1 LIEINE
7 IQDED
12 SNAVTLNVERA
23 AMPKI
28 LTIKILAHVFGVGL
42 ICFFFGVLV
51 AQSSVKAMKSGKADF
66 VTYCAA
72 CHGTGAKGDGTV
84 AEFLTLSATD
94 LTQLKKRNADVFPR
108 ARVVEVIDGRADV
121 KVHGPR
127 DMPVWG
133 DWFKYEAD
141 ASKKGKGAK
150 EDVIRSRIEALADY
164 IEFIQEK

>member
-1 LIEINE
+1 LTEINE

-12 SNAVTLNVERA
+12 SNAAALNVERV

-28 LTIKILAHVFGVGL
+28 LTTRIFTHVFGIGL
-42 ICFFFGVLV
+42 LCFFFGVLV
-51 AQSSVKAMKSGKADF
+51 AQSSLNSMKSGKVDF

-72 CHGTGAKGDGTV
+72 CHGISAKGDGTV
-84 AEFLTLSATD
+84 AEFLTLTAAD